1 MAASVEVDDEIVIK
15 PMPDASFEEEYS
27 EDEGFSG
34 LDDTKEEK
42 EEEGN
47 VSKKEPKKEEEEVE
61 EEEAA

>member
-1 MAASVEVDDEIVIK
+1 MKLSLN
-15 PMPDASFEEEYS
+15 PCQMPHLRRT

-47 VSKKEPKKEEEEVE
+47 VSKEEPKEEEEK
-61 EEEAA
+61 AA